1 MEFEKIFL
9 GVYKEDSKNIP
20 PETIYVL
27 TFWDGFTISTKQ
39 TMLFEN

>member
-1 MEFEKIFL
+1 MLQLTGKLMEFEKIFL

-27 TFWDGFTISTKQ
+27 TF
-39 TMLFEN
+39 